1 MAKKNFD
8 KGIDRVFSP
17 TARVEEI
24 KETEEVKESEGAGDV
39 VSLGRRETAEP
50 VEAVREK
57 RAKETK
63 KAYAN
68 YNLHYPKELQ
78 KRIKR
83 FCIENDGVDMKD
95 VFIEG
100 AEMYLERCR

>member
-1 MAKKNFD
+1 MAKKDFS

-17 TARVEEI
+17 TKTDDV
-24 KETEEVKESEGAGDV
+24 KEVKEAGNATN
-39 VSLGRRETAEP
+39 LETRGTAGID
-50 VEAVREK
+50 K
-57 RAKETK
+57 RANEPE

-68 YNLHYPKELQ
+68 YNVKYPKELQ

-83 FCIENDGVDMKD
+83 FCIENDGIDMRD

-100 AEMYLERCR
+100 AIMYMDKYK